1 MGISADTYF
10 HDPSPHTQTH
20 SLSTCGILINIL
32 DRRQLVFLTAKSTI
46 TTTKKSPYFFLEMNS
61 LFRKDCF
68 LSLVLSIGLLV
79 IQSSVQALAH
89 HPLQPPTVLPP
100 RVLPKQRQ
108 QQQGGNLLRQEQQLR
123 SSLVLFSLSIRG
135 GEQQQSLQS
144 NNKSTSAQ
152 TSTKDQPQSSPP
164 MASSTTT
171 TISTFPLTAMALAMG
186 KFYATA
192 LTKHPI
198 WTKSITSCV
207 IFGLSDYLAQRIE
220 GRGSSSS
227 STTNAARKEEEE
239 RATQTLSSTDELN
252 WTRLLTS
259 MAVGL
264 IYFGPAAH
272 FWYNWM
278 FQLFPNTGLV
288 STLQKAAMGQA
299 FFGPFFTC
307 IFFASILWQ
316 ARQFTI
322 QNWLQK
328 IRCDL
333 PGAWLA
339 GLGYWPLV
347 DLLSYSLVPVQYI
360 PLFINVCSLIWTIYL
375 SIVANRSSSSSG
387 SRSK

>member
-1 MGISADTYF
+1 
-10 HDPSPHTQTH
+10 
-20 SLSTCGILINIL
+20 
-32 DRRQLVFLTAKSTI
+32 
-46 TTTKKSPYFFLEMNS
+46 MNS

-108 QQQGGNLLRQEQQLR
+108 QQQQGGSLLRQEQQQKLW

-135 GEQQQSLQS
+135 GEQQQQQQSLQS

-152 TSTKDQPQSSPP
+152 PSTKDQRQSSPP

-171 TISTFPLTAMALAMG
+171 TISTFPLTAMALSMG

-227 STTNAARKEEEE
+227 ATNATRKEEEE

-328 IRCDL
+328 IRRDL
-333 PGAWLA
+333 PGAWVA

-375 SIVANRSSSSSG
+375 SIVANRSSSSFG